1 MPPPRTNALLSYYH
15 STARNR
21 GAALRW
27 NTEGHEYKMVFD
39 AQINGAVWTPVPAA
53 NAGSARGRALMGGG
67 GGAEHGGAN
76 CTGNG
81 NQMRCFWLFDLSVD
95 DDERLNIFDDNRG
108 QGGVVATMTNMLN
121 SWAEVEVTCEEA
133 QTCGPVDPAA
143 TPAFQAAG
151 YLVPWINVPAS
162 V

>member
-1 MPPPRTNALLSYYH
+1 MLNMAHPPPQWLPTLQSIATGGRWESEPDRVLDGLDQWPALLSDGGVPPPRTNALLSYYH

-67 GGAEHGGAN
+67 GAEHGGAN

-81 NQMRCFWLFDLSVD
+81 NQMRCFWLFDLSLD
-95 DDERLNIFDDNRG
+95 DDERVNIFDDNLG
-108 QGGVVATMTNMLN
+108 SA
-121 SWAEVEVTCEEA
+121 
-133 QTCGPVDPAA
+133 
-143 TPAFQAAG
+143 
-151 YLVPWINVPAS
+151 
-162 V
+162 

>member
-1 MPPPRTNALLSYYH
+1 VVTNDSAPSYI
-15 STARNR
+15 T
-21 GAALRW
+21 
-27 NTEGHEYKMVFD
+27 
-39 AQINGAVWTPVPAA
+39 
-53 NAGSARGRALMGGG
+53 
-67 GGAEHGGAN
+67 
-76 CTGNG
+76 
-81 NQMRCFWLFDLSVD
+81 
-95 DDERLNIFDDNRG
+95 G

-151 YLVPWINVPAS
+151 YFVPWINVPAS